1 MSKILEAAYFA
12 AKKHTNQRRKN
23 VEDTPYINHPVE
35 VAFLLASVGGITD
48 EDILS
53 AALLHDTIEDTDT
66 HPGEIESQFGPV
78 VLKYVQEVTDDKSL
92 PSYERKK
99 MQEKHAGTLSDGATL
114 IKLADRIS
122 NLRSVTSEPPRW
134 WTAQRQI
141 DYFEWSHR
149 VFINLR
155 KLNTPL
161 ELLFQ
166 KEYNEG
172 LLIVLQRRDHEHSMT
187 SKIAGVRR
195 KIRAKLLRLTRYGP
209 P

>member
-23 VEDTPYINHPVE
+23 IEDTPYINHPVE

-48 EDILS
+48 DDILS
-53 AALLHDTIEDTDT
+53 SALLHDTIEDTGT
-66 HPGEIESQFGPV
+66 RAVEIESQFGPK
-78 VLKYVQEVTDDKSL
+78 VLGYVLEVSDDKSL
-92 PSYERKK
+92 PSHERKNL
-99 MQEKHAGTLSDGATL
+99 QEKHAGSLSDGATL

-122 NLRSVTSEPPRW
+122 NLRSVVSEPPRW
-134 WTAQRQI
+134 WPAQRQI

-149 VFINLR
+149 VFSNLR
-155 KLNTPL
+155 KINKPL
-161 ELLFQ
+161 ESLFL
-166 KEYNEG
+166 KEYDEG
-172 LLIVLQRRDHEHSMT
+172 LRIVLQRREDEHSMK
-187 SKIAGVRR
+187 SKITGVRR

>member
-1 MSKILEAAYFA
+1 
-12 AKKHTNQRRKN
+12 
-23 VEDTPYINHPVE
+23 
-35 VAFLLASVGGITD
+35 
-48 EDILS
+48 
-53 AALLHDTIEDTDT
+53 
-66 HPGEIESQFGPV
+66 
-78 VLKYVQEVTDDKSL
+78 
-92 PSYERKK
+92 

-134 WTAQRQI
+134 WSAQRQI

-187 SKIAGVRR
+187 SIIAGVRM
-195 KIRAKLLRLTRYGP
+195 KILAKLLRLTRYGP
-209 P
+209 H